1 MENNGKK
8 APGGSKNTPAGGKNA
23 TAGGKPKKISGP
35 RSNPVLPDK
44 IDPDNLTE
52 QIKGMYETG
61 TAGMKRQI
69 QSSIRSAYAYGE
81 KPEGKGKISNFPNA
95 RMQVIE
101 QDDEKRAFLGKVIA
115 NNLEFFKI
123 GLAHRVTNDDEL
135 CDRLNW
141 FFQTCTETQQLTT
154 VEKLGLSLGLSV
166 KTMLDIENGTSAG
179 FSPATKE
186 ILRTAKNMLA
196 AIDAEMAAEGRIQP
210 VVYLFRSKNFYGMKD
225 QQDVVVTPNNPL
237 GDYQDARTIAAKYD
251 ELPE

>member
-1 MENNGKK
+1 MTKNDKSGPKS
-8 APGGSKNTPAGGKNA
+8 AGGGSASAPSGSKKTTRRKRGPNA
-23 TAGGKPKKISGP
+23 K
-35 RSNPVLPDK
+35 PVLPDK

-52 QIKGMYETG
+52 QLETMYETG

-69 QSSIRSAYAYGE
+69 ESSIRNAYTYGE
-81 KPEGKGKISNFPNA
+81 KPKGKGQVSNFPSA

-141 FFQTCTETQQLTT
+141 FFKTCTETQQLTT
-154 VEKLGLSLGLSV
+154 VEKMGLCLGLSV
-166 KTMLDIENGTSAG
+166 KTMLDIENRTNPG
-179 FSPATKE
+179 FSSATCE

-237 GDYQDARTIAAKYD
+237 GDYQDARTIEAKYD